1 MTRPMFRNVELYNY
15 GNLSLAIYFLN
26 KNRLWNSDYVNFMK
40 GMRLINCDITPS

>member
-26 KNRLWNSDYVNFMK
+26 KNRCMEF
-40 GMRLINCDITPS
+40 RLRKFYERYEVDKL